1 MSSNPPSTSATQQ
14 ITESEL
20 IQLRRKKID
29 YWKQHGYDPFGQA
42 FPGILPIQKILD
54 AFTPESPAKAAGRVI
69 AFRDMGKSIFGH
81 IQDETGK
88 IQFYANLQS
97 LGEKLEH
104 FRQLDLADW
113 IGIEGTLFIT
123 KTGER
128 TIRVHHFLPMG
139 KAIRPLP
146 SQWHGLHDP
155 ETRYRQRY
163 LDFAI
168 NRSATRTL
176 ITRSRIIKAIRE
188 FFDQEGF
195 MEVETPMMQSI
206 AGGAAAQP
214 FVTHHNAL
222 NIPLFLRI
230 APELYLKRLLVGG
243 FTKIYEINRN
253 FRNEGISRKH
263 NPEFTMLEAY
273 WAFADYTM
281 MAALVEKLITHLAQ
295 QLYNSFIIPPPSDE
309 EGHPKGDPIDLTPP
323 WPRKPYRQ
331 CIEEVAGQDWYALS
345 TEAQRA
351 RCAELGVEILPHHTA
366 AEYTQIVFEKLVE
379 AKTIN
384 PLFVTH
390 LPKELVPLAKQNR
403 ENPDCV
409 DVFELIINRQEIAP
423 GYSEL
428 NDPITQ
434 RQRLEEQAGEEI
446 QKIDDDFLLAL
457 EHGMPAAGGIG
468 IGIDRLI
475 MMLTRAES
483 IRDVIAFPLMRPKN

>member
-1 MSSNPPSTSATQQ
+1 MPSLNPSPNQ
-14 ITESEL
+14 TESEL
-20 IQLRRKKID
+20 IQLRRKKIE
-29 YWKQHGYDPFGQA
+29 YWKAHGYDPFGQA
-42 FPGILPIQKILD
+42 FPGTLPIQTIHD
-54 AFTPESPAKAAGRVI
+54 TFTPEARAKAAGRVI
-69 AFRDMGKSIFGH
+69 SFRDMGKSIFGH

-88 IQFYANLQS
+88 IQFYANPQT
-97 LGEKLEH
+97 LGEKLEL
-104 FRQLDLADW
+104 FCQLDLGDW
-113 IGIEGTLFIT
+113 IGIEGTLFTT

-128 TIRVHHFLPMG
+128 TLRVFHFTPLG

-146 SQWHGLHDP
+146 SQWHGLSDP

-168 NRSATRTL
+168 NRTATNIL
-176 ITRSRIIKAIRE
+176 ITRNRIIKAIRE
-188 FFDQEGF
+188 FLDQSGF
-195 MEVETPMMQSI
+195 LEVETPMMQPI

-214 FVTHHNAL
+214 FITHHNAL
-222 NIPLFLRI
+222 NIPLYLRI

-273 WAFADYTM
+273 WAFADYSM
-281 MAALVEKLITHLAQ
+281 MAELVENMITHIARTVIGSL
-295 QLYNSFIIPPPSDE
+295 IIPAPVDE
-309 EGHPKGDPIDLTPP
+309 NGNPKGDAIDLTPP
-323 WPRKPYRQ
+323 WPRKPYHQ
-331 CIEEVAGQDWYALS
+331 CIEEAAGSDWYRLTS
-345 TEAQRA
+345 DAQRE
-351 RCAELGVEILPHHTA
+351 RCATLGIDILPHHTP

-379 AKTIN
+379 AKTVN

-390 LPKELVPLAKQNR
+390 LPKELVPLAKQNK
-403 ENPDCV
+403 ENPDLV

-428 NDPITQ
+428 NDPIVQ
-434 RQRLEEQAGEEI
+434 RSRLEAQVGEEI

-468 IGIDRLI
+468 MGIDRLV
-475 MMLTRAES
+475 MLLTSAES
-483 IRDVIAFPLMRPKN
+483 IRDVIAFPLMRPKH